1 MEEKMK
7 RHITTE
13 QLAEVK
19 KIDLLTYLS
28 NYEPNELVRLSSNDY
43 VTRTHSSLHISNGMW
58 CWWVKNIGGKT
69 ALDYLIKVEEMSFL
83 DAALL
88 IHECI
93 TNEKPKIMNSYKRK
107 ADRFFYLPPSAE
119 TNEKVI
125 HYLVNERC
133 IDRGIVDYYISLGM
147 IYEEKNNHSVI
158 FVGYNNDYKPRYA
171 FKRDIVGNGKRD
183 IYGSDKSYSF
193 SLSSK
198 DSNSLHIF
206 ESAIEVLSYQTLL
219 KRKHK
224 EWKNDNYL
232 SLSGAT
238 TIGSS
243 IEESDLPIALYEF
256 LRNNENIREIYVHTN
271 NDRAGFETYQKI
283 YFHLSK
289 KFDVYNKI
297 PKHSNDINEQLILNT
312 HKKKNVNELIL

>member
-1 MEEKMK
+1 MK
-7 RHITTE
+7 RYITTE
-13 QLAEVK
+13 QLSEVK

-28 NYEPNELVRLSSNDY
+28 NYEPNELVRLSRNDY

-69 ALDYLIKVEEMSFL
+69 ALDYLIKVEEMNFL

-93 TNEKPKIMNSYKRK
+93 TNEKPQISKTYHKNDNRYLRLPAP
-107 ADRFFYLPPSAE
+107 ADN
-119 TNEKVI
+119 NENAI
-125 HYLVNERC
+125 HYLTAERC
-133 IDRGIVDYYISLGM
+133 IDKEIIDYYISLGM

-198 DSNSLHIF
+198 ESNSLHIF

-219 KRKHK
+219 KLNHK

-232 SLSGAT
+232 SLSGAN

-297 PKHSNDINEQLILNT
+297 PKHSNDINEQLILNA
-312 HKKKNVNELIL
+312 HKKKNVNEHIL